1 VFPFSK
7 SNKQQWTA
15 EQFFSRTCWMSR
27 SSLRFLCSIQ
37 VLIICRLWEFWFVMA
52 MSASQLAFVSPLQ
65 PLAGAPPALRGAVH
79 VPLELV
85 SGGQSIESQNSAL
98 GSVALVAVA
107 VSGVAALRR
116 VPTHKRGPFKSRV
129 ISCASA
135 TGTHCAE
142 YKTEL
147 SETVKALTTPGKG
160 ILAMDE
166 SNGTCGLRLESIGVE
181 NTQTN
186 RQRWRETLL
195 GTKGLGEYCGG
206 AILFTETLYQ
216 DTTDGKK
223 MVDLAKENGVIPG
236 IKVDTGL
243 LPLVGGNEGENWCR
257 GLDDLKERTTDFY
270 KAGARF
276 AKWRTTVRVRDHS
289 ALAVSEAAH
298 GLARYAA
305 ICQSSGLVPIIEPEI
320 LLDGE
325 HSIDE
330 NFETFVE
337 TWSAV
342 FKACADFGVMLEGVL
357 LKPSMVTPGAQS
369 GTKAD
374 AETIAD
380 YTLRALNKVVPPA
393 VPGIMFLSGGQSEV
407 EATLNLNAMNQTP
420 NPWHISFSYAR
431 ALQNTTL
438 KTWAGKDENKVA
450 AQAKLLQRAAA
461 NSKAQLGKY
470 DPATA
475 DDDASALEG
484 MYVKDYSY

>member
-1 VFPFSK
+1 MVGPC
-7 SNKQQWTA
+7 T
-15 EQFFSRTCWMSR
+15 
-27 SSLRFLCSIQ
+27 
-37 VLIICRLWEFWFVMA
+37 
-52 MSASQLAFVSPLQ
+52 
-65 PLAGAPPALRGAVH
+65 
-79 VPLELV
+79 
-85 SGGQSIESQNSAL
+85 
-98 GSVALVAVA
+98 LVAVGA
-107 VSGVAALRR
+107 LGMAAARR
-116 VPTHKRGPFKSRV
+116 GGNNKRGTLKSR
-129 ISCASA
+129 ITACASA
-135 TGTHCAE
+135 TGTHCTE
-142 YKTEL
+142 YKEEL
-147 SETVKALTTPGKG
+147 LATAKALTTPGKG

-298 GLARYAA
+298 GLARYAS

-330 NFETFVE
+330 CLETFEE

-357 LKPSMVTPGAQS
+357 LKPSMVTPGAQT

-380 YTLRALNKVVPPA
+380 CTLRALKKVVPPA

-407 EATLNLNAMNQTP
+407 EATLNLNAMNQSP
-420 NPWHISFSYAR
+420 PP
-431 ALQNTTL
+431 TT
-438 KTWAGKDENKVA
+438 
-450 AQAKLLQRAAA
+450 R
-461 NSKAQLGKY
+461 S
-470 DPATA
+470 
-475 DDDASALEG
+475 
-484 MYVKDYSY
+484 